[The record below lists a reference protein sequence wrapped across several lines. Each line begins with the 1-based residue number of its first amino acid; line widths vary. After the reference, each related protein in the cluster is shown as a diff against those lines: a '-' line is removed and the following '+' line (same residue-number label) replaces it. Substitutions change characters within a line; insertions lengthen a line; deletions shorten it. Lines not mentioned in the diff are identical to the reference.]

1 MNCEHCGA
9 ELPSGAGTCPAC
21 GAEVGLLTKTG
32 DVAERT
38 GEKTVDVGKKVGKGA
53 LRLGGKALAGVGGLA
68 KKAGKKVEEAGEEK
82 KE

>member
-9 ELPSGAGTCPAC
+9 ELPQGAGTCPAC
-21 GAEVGLLTKTG
+21 GQAVGMLTKTG

-38 GEKTVDVGKKVGKGA
+38 GEAAVDVGKKVGQGA
-53 LRLGGKALAGVGGLA
+53 LRQGGKGLSAVGGRA

-82 KE
+82 K

>member
-9 ELPSGAGTCPAC
+9 ELPAGAATCPAC
-21 GAEVGLLTKTG
+21 GKEQGLLTKTG

-53 LRLGGKALAGVGGLA
+53 LKLGGKGLSAVGGLA
-68 KKAGKKVEEAGEEK
+68 KKAGKKMEEAGEDKEK
-82 KE
+82 